1 MAKNKTTITP
11 ELRERLPGRGLSN
24 KTRIL
29 NGIRAAAVMDV
40 GTIDTSGK
48 TESQVR
54 ELIEEKFWQYIATQA
69 TVDEK
74 NGAMLLKAMLDKGWS
89 NMKPVMES
97 QQFDFDPEA
106 TQAVQARQILKAAS
120 DGMIAPD
127 VAKTYLE
134 AMASLMKVEEITDLK
149 ERLEKLEETLNG

>member
-1 MAKNKTTITP
+1 MAKNKTTLTP

-40 GTIDTSGK
+40 DLIDTEGK
-48 TESQVR
+48 TPSEVR
-54 ELIEEKFWQYIATQA
+54 ELVEEKFWEYIAKQ
-69 TVDEK
+69 VRDDEK

-97 QQFDFDPEA
+97 QSFDFDPDASQA
-106 TQAVQARQILKAAS
+106 TQARQILKAAS
-120 DGMIAPD
+120 DGHIAPD
-127 VAKTYLE
+127 IAKIYLE
-134 AMASLMKVEEITDLK
+134 AMASLMKVEELTELK
-149 ERLEKLEETLNG
+149 DRLDKLEAALNG